1 VVVVDLPEKERE
13 GERRREKE
21 REGERRRAGEKEI
34 RREGEEERR
43 NDRGTVEMTAVR
55 VRSSGAVGQWR

>member
-1 VVVVDLPEKERE
+1 MVVVDLPEKERE
-13 GERRREKE
+13 GERT
-21 REGERRRAGEKEI
+21 RAGEKEI
-34 RREGEEERR
+34 RREGEKERR